1 MSFGPTRCSAMSGY
15 GAVKKRV
22 GATANDI
29 YEYGAG
35 KDALVQR
42 ILEKAGMNERE
53 RTSIVSNQVPLTYRT

>member
-1 MSFGPTRCSAMSGY
+1 MSGY